1 MKKTLNAKG
10 QLIDLSIPKVMGIL
24 NATPD
29 SFYEKSRVSGSKKFL
44 ESTIESMVEADV
56 DILDVGGYS
65 TRPGAHE
72 VSIDEEIKR
81 VIPVVN
87 MIKKRYGS
95 VVISIDTFRSEVA
108 RIAVAEGATII
119 NDISGGTLD
128 ERMPAVVAALDVP
141 YILMHTR
148 GTPKTM
154 QTLSTYNDVLADVLA
169 ELQQRL
175 VLFEE
180 KGVKDIIVDVGFGFA
195 KTQEQNFK
203 LLESLNRFHI
213 LGKPILVGLSRKSM
227 IWKSL
232 GISQNEALNGTTA
245 LNMLAL
251 WKGGNILR
259 VHDVK
264 EAKEAGLLYQ
274 TLIKR

>member
-10 QLIDLSIPKVMGIL
+10 QLIDLSTPKVMGIL

-44 ESTIESMVEADV
+44 ESTVESMVEAGV

-65 TRPGAHE
+65 TRPGAHDI
-72 VSIDEEIKR
+72 SIDEELKR
-81 VIPVVN
+81 VIPVIT
-87 MIKKRYGS
+87 MIKKRYSS
-95 VVISIDTFRSEVA
+95 VVVSIDTFRSEVA
-108 RIAVAEGATII
+108 RIAVSAGATII

-128 ERMPAVVAALDVP
+128 EQMPAVVADLNVP

-154 QTLSTYNDVLADVLA
+154 QTLNTYKDVLSDVLA

-180 KGVKDIIVDVGFGFA
+180 KGVKDVIVDVGFGFA
-195 KTQEQNFK
+195 KTQEQSFI
-203 LLESLNRFHI
+203 LLKSLDWFQI
-213 LGKPILVGLSRKSM
+213 LGRPILVGISRKSM

-232 GISQNEALNGTTA
+232 EISPNEALNGTTA

-264 EAKEAGLLYQ
+264 EARE
-274 TLIKR
+274 TLSLHQALTKQ